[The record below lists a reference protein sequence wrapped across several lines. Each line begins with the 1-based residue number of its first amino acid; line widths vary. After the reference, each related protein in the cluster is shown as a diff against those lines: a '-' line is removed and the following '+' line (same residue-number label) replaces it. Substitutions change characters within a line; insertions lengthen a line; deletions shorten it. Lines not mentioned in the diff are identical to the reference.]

1 MLKVKLNNI
10 ESKIQLLPVDKELI
24 NGNLDKIK
32 VKEFEDLVILEKTND
47 N

>member
-24 NGNLDKIK
+24 NGNLDKIEI
-32 VKEFEDLVILEKTND
+32 KEFEDLVILEKINA